1 MPAQPSAPL
10 CLPSGPRKQWTQATW
25 VLASGKTETGL
36 QVLSKLSGQVKANQ
50 ESTDTAHLQVRG
62 GREGASRPDV

>member
-1 MPAQPSAPL
+1 MPAQPSAPSR
-10 CLPSGPRKQWTQATW
+10 LPSGPRKQWTQATW
-25 VLASGKTETGL
+25 VLASGKTGL

-50 ESTDTAHLQVRG
+50 KSTDTAHLQVRG